1 MFNLYKINNHFLL
14 LLYLKKIKLLIIN
27 MIKFK
32 GYQITY
38 QELDDYFKDMK
49 TNRYEREKELEEIA
63 ITHKDLLLEYN
74 KNKPPIDDISLNT
87 FQFKEFKEIKND
99 LCYNNL
105 NGNINYSCNNALFYL
120 LNNIIAKQKEK
131 ELVKRIDKLEK
142 NINYLFIFTIVL
154 LFKKTFF

>member
-1 MFNLYKINNHFLL
+1 
-14 LLYLKKIKLLIIN
+14 

-32 GYQITY
+32 GYEISY
-38 QELDDYFKDMK
+38 QEIDDYFKEMK
-49 TNRYEREKELEEIA
+49 MNRYEREKELEEIA

-105 NGNINYSCNNALFYL
+105 NGNINYSCNNALFHL
-120 LNNIIAKQKEK
+120 LNNIIAKQKEEK
-131 ELVKRIDKLEK
+131 LIKRIDELKKTTEYIYVLILALF
-142 NINYLFIFTIVL
+142 INYYWF
-154 LFKKTFF
+154 

>member
-1 MFNLYKINNHFLL
+1 
-14 LLYLKKIKLLIIN
+14 
-27 MIKFK
+27 MIRFR
-32 GYQITY
+32 GHQISY
-38 QELDDYFKDMK
+38 QELDEYFKEMK
-49 TNRYEREKELEEIA
+49 INRDEREKDLEEIA
-63 ITHKDLLLEYN
+63 KNHKELLLEYN

-87 FQFKEFKEIKND
+87 FQFKELQEIKED
-99 LCYNNL
+99 LCFKNL
-105 NGNINYSCNNALFYL
+105 SGNINYSCNNALFYL

>member
-1 MFNLYKINNHFLL
+1 
-14 LLYLKKIKLLIIN
+14 

-32 GYQITY
+32 GYEISY
-38 QELDDYFKDMK
+38 QEIDDYFKDMK
-49 TNRYEREKELEEIA
+49 MNRYEREKELEEIA

-105 NGNINYSCNNALFYL
+105 NGNINYSCNNALFHL
-120 LNNIIAKQKEK
+120 LNNIIAKQKEEK
-131 ELVKRIDKLEK
+131 IIKKIDELKKTTEYIYIL
-142 NINYLFIFTIVL
+142 IIALFINLYWFY
-154 LFKKTFF
+154 

>member
-1 MFNLYKINNHFLL
+1 
-14 LLYLKKIKLLIIN
+14 

-49 TNRYEREKELEEIA
+49 MNRYEREKELEEIA
-63 ITHKDLLLEYN
+63 INHKDLLLEYN

-105 NGNINYSCNNALFYL
+105 NGNINYSCNNALFHL
-120 LNNIIAKQKEK
+120 LNNIIAKQKEEK
-131 ELVKRIDKLEK
+131 LIKRIDELKKTTEYIYLL
-142 NINYLFIFTIVL
+142 ILALFINFYWL
-154 LFKKTFF
+154 Y

>member
-1 MFNLYKINNHFLL
+1 
-14 LLYLKKIKLLIIN
+14 

-38 QELDDYFKDMK
+38 QEIDDYFKDMK
-49 TNRYEREKELEEIA
+49 MNRYEREKELEEIA

-105 NGNINYSCNNALFYL
+105 NGNINYSCNNALFHL
-120 LNNIIAKQKEK
+120 LNNIIAKQKEEK
-131 ELVKRIDKLEK
+131 IIKKIDELKKTTEYIYIL
-142 NINYLFIFTIVL
+142 IIALFINLYWFY
-154 LFKKTFF
+154 

>member
-1 MFNLYKINNHFLL
+1 
-14 LLYLKKIKLLIIN
+14 

-38 QELDDYFKDMK
+38 QEIDDYFKDMK
-49 TNRYEREKELEEIA
+49 MNRYEREKELEEIA

-105 NGNINYSCNNALFYL
+105 NGNINYSCNNALIHLFFL
-120 LNNIIAKQKEK
+120 L
-131 ELVKRIDKLEK
+131 
-142 NINYLFIFTIVL
+142 IFL
-154 LFKKTFF
+154 LFVLQLYYLINEIMHYYNYN

>member
-1 MFNLYKINNHFLL
+1 
-14 LLYLKKIKLLIIN
+14 

-32 GYQITY
+32 GYEISY
-38 QELDDYFKDMK
+38 QEIDDYFKDMK
-49 TNRYEREKELEEIA
+49 MNRYIREKELEEIA

-105 NGNINYSCNNALFYL
+105 NGNINYSCNNALFHL
-120 LNNIIAKQKEK
+120 LNNIIAKQKEEK
-131 ELVKRIDKLEK
+131 LIKRIDELKKTTEYIYVL
-142 NINYLFIFTIVL
+142 ILALFINFYW
-154 LFKKTFF
+154 FY

>member
-1 MFNLYKINNHFLL
+1 
-14 LLYLKKIKLLIIN
+14 

-32 GYQITY
+32 GYEISY
-38 QELDDYFKDMK
+38 QEIDDYFKDMK
-49 TNRYEREKELEEIA
+49 MNRYEREKELEEIA

-105 NGNINYSCNNALFYL
+105 NGNINYSCNNALFHL
-120 LNNIIAKQKEK
+120 LNNIIAKQKEEK
-131 ELVKRIDKLEK
+131 LIKRIDELKKTTEYIYLL
-142 NINYLFIFTIVL
+142 ILALFINFYWL
-154 LFKKTFF
+154 Y

>member
-1 MFNLYKINNHFLL
+1 
-14 LLYLKKIKLLIIN
+14 

-38 QELDDYFKDMK
+38 QEIDDYFKDMK
-49 TNRYEREKELEEIA
+49 MNRYEREKELEEIA
-63 ITHKDLLLEYN
+63 INHKDLLLEYN

-105 NGNINYSCNNALFYL
+105 NGNINYSCNNALFHL
-120 LNNIIAKQKEK
+120 LNNIIAKQKEEK
-131 ELVKRIDKLEK
+131 LIKRIDELKKTTEYIYLL
-142 NINYLFIFTIVL
+142 ILALFINFYWL
-154 LFKKTFF
+154 Y

>member
-1 MFNLYKINNHFLL
+1 
-14 LLYLKKIKLLIIN
+14 

-38 QELDDYFKDMK
+38 QEIDDYFKDMK
-49 TNRYEREKELEEIA
+49 MNRYEREKELEEIA

-105 NGNINYSCNNALFYL
+105 NGNINYSCNNALFHL
-120 LNNIIAKQKEK
+120 LNNIIAKQKEEK
-131 ELVKRIDKLEK
+131 LIKRIDELKKTTEYIYIL
-142 NINYLFIFTIVL
+142 ILALFINFYW
-154 LFKKTFF
+154 FY